1 MKAQKIVLWD
11 AQVLDTV
18 LRIIGALDLDG
29 KFEIIIRRFSESV
42 SDRQRGYYRSTVL
55 PTLCAHVNDSYSHE
69 EMHEFCK
76 KKFGT
81 ASLVEINGEAFDVST
96 FSTSNNG
103 TVSEMNQYLE
113 NVCQWAAGNLGCY
126 IPPPNRDWR
135 KEKKAA

>member
-11 AQVLDTV
+11 QQVLDTV
-18 LRIIGALDLDG
+18 QRIIGALDLDG

-55 PTLCAHVNDSYSHE
+55 PALMDLTGYTED
-69 EMHEFCK
+69 EMHEWLRLE
-76 KKFGT
+76 FGPT
-81 ASLVEINGEAFDVST
+81 AQIKIHGVAHDVAK
-96 FSTSNNG
+96 FSTSKKG
-103 TVSEMNQYLE
+103 QVAEMQAYLE
-113 NVCQWAAGNLGCY
+113 RVCEWAAGNLGCY